1 MAQEVAYGLRAT
13 ERHNVNTLSAK
24 ISITSLGER
33 LERDPVAGPPDKH
46 NGAQV
51 GGRRERSSCR
61 SVHISYLD
69 SVRRRRCMAY
79 EELKQRQSV
88 MWGRGPYQRITETIT
103 DIHEVVVE
111 RLAPE
116 SGDRWLDLACGTGA
130 VAERACAAGAQVTG
144 LDLAPVLI
152 ETAKERAAELG
163 LEIEYV
169 VGDLE
174 RLEFPDASFDKVSS
188 TCGIMFA
195 PDHEA
200 AARELARVTAPGGR
214 IALANWTPTGGLAK
228 MFKVMAPYQPAPPP
242 SSPFDWGDERR
253 VRELLGEW
261 FELELEEH
269 VSTLRVPSGEAYWEL
284 FSTSYGPTKVLADSL
299 GDRREELHRDWVD
312 FFETN
317 YRVDGEIAHTRE
329 YLLVLGR
336 RR

>member
-1 MAQEVAYGLRAT
+1 MEETAV
-13 ERHNVNTLSAK
+13 
-24 ISITSLGER
+24 
-33 LERDPVAGPPDKH
+33 
-46 NGAQV
+46 
-51 GGRRERSSCR
+51 
-61 SVHISYLD
+61 
-69 SVRRRRCMAY
+69 AY

-88 MWGRGPYQRITETIT
+88 MWGKGPYQRITETLV
-103 DIHEVVVE
+103 DIHEVVVQ

-130 VAERACAAGAQVTG
+130 VAERAAAAGARVTG

-152 ETAKERAAELG
+152 ETAKGRAAELG
-163 LEIEYV
+163 LKIEYV
-169 VGDLE
+169 VGDVEQLA
-174 RLEFPDASFDKVSS
+174 LADASFDKVSS

-242 SSPFDWGDERR
+242 SSPFDWGDQGR
-253 VRELLGEW
+253 VRELLGES
-261 FELELEEH
+261 FELELEER
-269 VSTLRVPSGEAYWEL
+269 VSTLRVPSAEEYWEL
-284 FSTSYGPTKVLADSL
+284 FSTSYGPTKTLADSL

-317 YRVDGEIAHTRE
+317 YQENGEIAHTRE
-329 YLLVLGR
+329 YLLVLGTR
-336 RR
+336 S

>member
-1 MAQEVAYGLRAT
+1 
-13 ERHNVNTLSAK
+13 
-24 ISITSLGER
+24 
-33 LERDPVAGPPDKH
+33 
-46 NGAQV
+46 
-51 GGRRERSSCR
+51 
-61 SVHISYLD
+61 
-69 SVRRRRCMAY
+69 MAY

-88 MWGRGPYQRITETIT
+88 MWANGPYQRITETIT
-103 DIHEVVVE
+103 DIHDVVAE
-111 RLAPE
+111 RLAPK

-130 VAERACAAGAQVTG
+130 VAERAAAAGARVTG
-144 LDLAPVLI
+144 LDLAPGLI

-163 LEIEYV
+163 LEIGYV
-169 VGDLE
+169 VGDVE
-174 RLEFPDASFDKVSS
+174 RLALADASFDKVSS

-200 AARELARVTAPGGR
+200 AASELTRVTAPGGR
-214 IALANWTPTGGLAK
+214 IALANWTPTGGMAK
-228 MFKVMAPYQPAPPP
+228 VFKVMAPYQPAPPP
-242 SSPFDWGDERR
+242 SSPFAWGGEDH
-253 VRELLGEW
+253 VRELLGDS

-284 FSTSYGPTKVLADSL
+284 FSTSYGPTKTLADSL

-317 YRVDGEIAHTRE
+317 YRVNGEIAHTRE